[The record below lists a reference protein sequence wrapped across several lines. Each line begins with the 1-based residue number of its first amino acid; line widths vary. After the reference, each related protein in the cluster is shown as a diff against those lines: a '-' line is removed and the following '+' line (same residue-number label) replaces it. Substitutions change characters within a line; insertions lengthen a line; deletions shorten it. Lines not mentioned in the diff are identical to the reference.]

1 MVMKTKT
8 VVIAIAIVAGIILIA
23 IPFINTEKGKKALDL
38 PPGTHEVTIAE
49 VIQTTKYT
57 YFLVEEDESEYWIA
71 VTKREGAQGDVIYYS
86 NPLEMNNFVSKE
98 LGRTFPTIFFV
109 QNVSNEPLLN
119 ESSASQ
125 QMTQKKP
132 EIVKLENVKINPV
145 KGGITISELYKG
157 KDKYA
162 GKTVIIRGVVA
173 RYNNK
178 VMGKNWVH
186 IQDGTDFSG
195 QFDLAVTTM
204 DSLAVGNTVTFTGMI
219 SLNRDFGSGY
229 FYGVIMED
237 AKAGNILTTE

>member
-1 MVMKTKT
+1 MKTKT
-8 VVIAIAIVAGIILIA
+8 VVIAIAIVIGLVLIA
-23 IPFINTEKGKKALDL
+23 IPFITNKKSKKATDL

-57 YFLVEEDESEYWIA
+57 YFLVEEDEREYWIA
-71 VTKREGAQGDVIYYS
+71 VTKREGAEGDVIYYS

-109 QNVSNEPLLN
+109 QDVSNEPIN
-119 ESSASQ
+119 TQTAPAQ
-125 QMTQKKP
+125 VAQKKP
-132 EIVKLENVKINPV
+132 EIVKLENISINPV
-145 KGGITISELYKG
+145 KGGITIAELYKE
-157 KDKYA
+157 KEKYA
-162 GKTVIIRGVVA
+162 GKIVTIRGAVA

-186 IQDGTDFSG
+186 IQDGTEQSG

-204 DSLAVGNTVTFTGMI
+204 DSLAVGNAVTFTGII
-219 SLNRDFGSGY
+219 SLNKDFGSGY

-237 AKAGNILTTE
+237 AKANNITTE

>member
-1 MVMKTKT
+1 MKTKT
-8 VVIAIAIVAGIILIA
+8 VVITIAIVIGIILIA
-23 IPFINTEKGKKALDL
+23 IPFITNKKGIKSPDL

-71 VTKREGAQGDVIYYS
+71 VTKREGAEGDVIYYS
-86 NPLEMNNFVSKE
+86 NPLEMNSFVSKE

-109 QNVSNEPLLN
+109 QNVSNEPITN
-119 ESSASQ
+119 ETVPA
-125 QMTQKKP
+125 QMAQKKP
-132 EIVKLENVKINPV
+132 EIVKLENISINPV

-157 KDKYA
+157 KANYA
-162 GKTVIIRGVVA
+162 GEIVTIRGVVA

-186 IQDGTDFSG
+186 IQDGTEYSG
-195 QFDLAVTTM
+195 QYDLAVTTM
-204 DSLAVGNTVTFTGMI
+204 DSLAVGYTVTFTGVI

-237 AKAGNILTTE
+237 AKANNILTAE